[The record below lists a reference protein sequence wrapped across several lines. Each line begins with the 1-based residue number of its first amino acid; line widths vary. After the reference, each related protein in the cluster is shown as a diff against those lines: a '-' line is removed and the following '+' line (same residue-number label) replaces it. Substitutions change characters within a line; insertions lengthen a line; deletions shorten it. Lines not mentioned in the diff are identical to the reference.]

1 MKVRQS
7 VHLAVALYLPLVAV
21 AQSKPATSSKR
32 VPAETEARIQ
42 ALRGFSDS
50 IEALAGKVRKSVVQI
65 DTVGY
70 GITSDS
76 ERQNAQFFTQERST
90 GSGVILS
97 PGGLI
102 MTNAHVVSNAR
113 KIRVRLIGLE
123 HEERLNDSS
132 EKRGMLEAKLI
143 GLDKLTDL
151 ALIKIEQDKLPFLEL
166 ADSTD
171 LKQGQVVLAFGSP
184 LGLENSVSMG
194 VVSAVARQLDPD
206 NPMIYVQTDAAIN
219 PGNSGGPLV
228 DVDGRVVGLNTFI
241 LTESGG
247 SEGIGFAIPSNVV
260 RNIYRQLSTDG
271 HIHRGMIGVFARTI
285 TPPLAT
291 GLSLGRDSGVLLE
304 DVSPGGPADKAGIKI
319 GDIVLTI
326 DGAPL
331 DNVRQF
337 ALDLYRYK
345 IGESAQL
352 GVLRGN
358 QKVSISVPVV
368 EQPNDPARFADMV
381 DPQQDIIP
389 RLDILGL
396 SITNDVRSMLPDLR
410 FDTGVIV
417 AARTQGNS
425 GSSGPQPGDV
435 IYAVNGKHVDDVAGL
450 RAALQQLKP
459 DQPLVL
465 QVQHQ
470 DQLSFMVLDSQ

>member
-1 MKVRQS
+1 MTNS
-7 VHLAVALYLPLVAV
+7 H
-21 AQSKPATSSKR
+21 
-32 VPAETEARIQ
+32 
-42 ALRGFSDS
+42 
-50 IEALAGKVRKSVVQI
+50 VVQ
-65 DTVGY
+65 
-70 GITSDS
+70 
-76 ERQNAQFFTQERST
+76 
-90 GSGVILS
+90 
-97 PGGLI
+97 
-102 MTNAHVVSNAR
+102 NAR

-123 HEERLNDSS
+123 HEERLNGSG
-132 EKRGMLEAKLI
+132 EQRGMLEAKLI
-143 GLDKLTDL
+143 GLDRLTDL
-151 ALIKIEQDKLPFLEL
+151 ALIKIEQSNLPFLEL
-166 ADSTD
+166 ANSAD

-206 NPMIYVQTDAAIN
+206 NPMIYIQTDAAIN

-241 LTESGG
+241 LTQSGG

-260 RNIYRQLSTDG
+260 HNIYRQLSTDG
-271 HIHRGMIGVFARTI
+271 HIHRGMIGVFARPI
-285 TPPLAT
+285 TPALAS
-291 GLSLGRDSGVLLE
+291 GLSLGRESGVLLE
-304 DVSPGGPADKAGIKI
+304 DVTPGGPADKAGVKI

-331 DNVRQF
+331 DNIRQF

-352 GVLRGN
+352 GLLRGN
-358 QKVSISVPVV
+358 QKISVMVPVV

-381 DPQQDIIP
+381 DPQQDIVP

-396 SITNDVRSMLPDLR
+396 GITNDVRAMLPELR
-410 FDTGVIV
+410 YDSGVIV

-435 IYAVNGKHVDDVAGL
+435 IYAVNGKHVDDVAAL
-450 RAALQQLKP
+450 RTALQQLKP

-470 DQLSFMVLDSQ
+470 DQLSFMVLDAQ

>member
-1 MKVRQS
+1 MSVRHS
-7 VHLAVALYLPLVAV
+7 TRFFLVLFLPVFAF
-21 AQSKPATSSKR
+21 AQNKPATSGKR
-32 VPAETEARIQ
+32 TPPETEARVQ
-42 ALRGFSDS
+42 TLRGFSDS
-50 IEALAGKVRKSVVQI
+50 LEALAGRVRKCVVQI

-70 GITSDS
+70 GITGDS

-90 GSGVILS
+90 GSGAILS
-97 PGGLI
+97 QDGFI
-102 MTNAHVVSNAR
+102 ITNAHVVQSAR

-123 HEERLNDSS
+123 HEERLNGSS
-132 EKRGMLEAKLI
+132 AQRGMLEAKLI
-143 GLDKLTDL
+143 GLDRLTDL
-151 ALIKIEQDKLPFLEL
+151 ALIKITQSNLPFLEL
-166 ADSTD
+166 ADSTN

-206 NPMIYVQTDAAIN
+206 NPMIYIQTDAAIN

-241 LTESGG
+241 LTQSGG

-285 TPPLAT
+285 TPALAS
-291 GLSLGRDSGVLLE
+291 GLSLSRDSGVLLE
-304 DVSPGGPADKAGIKI
+304 DVVPGGPADKAGVKI
-319 GDIVLTI
+319 GDVVLTI

-331 DNVRQF
+331 DNIRQF
-337 ALDLYRYK
+337 SLDLYRYK

-352 GVLRGN
+352 GLLRGDR
-358 QKVSISVPVV
+358 KLAVAVPVV
-368 EQPNDPARFADMV
+368 EQPNDPTRFADMV

-396 SITNDVRSMLPDLR
+396 SISDDVRAMLPELR
-410 FDTGVIV
+410 FPTGVIV
-417 AARTQGNS
+417 AARTQGNT
-425 GSSGPQPGDV
+425 GTGGPQPGDV
-435 IYAVNGKHVDDVAGL
+435 IYAVNGKHVDDVKAL
-450 RAALQQLKP
+450 RAALQQLKQ
-459 DQPLVL
+459 DEPLVL
-465 QVQHQ
+465 QVQRQ
-470 DQLSFMVLDSQ
+470 DQLSFMVLDAQ